1 LQVQS
6 VGRSA
11 GGIRLK
17 IFRLTL
23 VGRLALAIACLILLP
38 ASLMT
43 AHLYHKDRNAAI
55 DKEMRRIHTYSR
67 EVAFEIDSFII
78 SQKSIARY
86 AVANSEL
93 LDFLK
98 HDASATV
105 TKFNRWLESWY
116 DISQNISEVF
126 VMDLRGICIA
136 STDPT
141 FIGKDYSIRP
151 YFKEAMQGRH
161 FVSDWMIGIT
171 SKKPGIYLSSPIPVS
186 DSSIGGVLVI
196 KLNPDP
202 IDVMIRRS
210 FGLGVQAFIVN
221 NAGVLLAHYDPEL
234 RYSTIGDLSPEESA
248 AIRQARQFADIP
260 QPSLKLDSL
269 RRDVAN
275 VRPGLTLTSAEY
287 RFQNTRKIA
296 ALTGTTSMDWVVGI
310 TVPFTSIEAS
320 ANRLLYTFIPLILLV
335 LLFTVLSAF
344 YVSRKIVRPLGNLL
358 QKAILLGAGDYSV
371 HADIKGDDEVAQLA
385 KAFNGMA
392 LQIRTEKEE
401 LEAKVN
407 ERTAQLQIAYEE
419 IKAFSVIDAMTG
431 CFNRHYMDEHLLQE
445 IQRARRYDRRLSVI
459 MCDIDHFKRI
469 NDTWGHQT
477 GDRVLIEVSTF
488 LRGAVRQDIDWVARY
503 GGEEFLIVL
512 PETSTTAAATF
523 AERLRGNLE
532 NLHIDSEGRTIR
544 VTASFGLA
552 TLRTDNDE
560 ESHALLGRADAL
572 LLKAKQSG
580 RNRIVC

>member
-1 LQVQS
+1 
-6 VGRSA
+6 
-11 GGIRLK
+11 LK

-43 AHLYHKDRNAAI
+43 AHLYQKDRIGAI

-67 EVAFEIDSFII
+67 EVAAEIDSFII
-78 SQKSIARY
+78 SQKNIARY
-86 AVANSEL
+86 AVTHGEL
-93 LDFLK
+93 RDFLT
-98 HDASATV
+98 HDDSATV
-105 TKFNRWLESWY
+105 KKFNRWLESWY
-116 DISQNISEVF
+116 GISQNISEVF

-161 FVSDWMIGIT
+161 SVSDWMIGIT
-171 SKKPGIYLSSPIPVS
+171 SKKPGIYLSSPILVS
-186 DSSIGGVLVI
+186 DSSIGGVLAI
-196 KLNPDP
+196 KLDPNP

-210 FGLGVQAFIVN
+210 FGLGVQAFVVN
-221 NAGVLLAHYDPEL
+221 SAGVLLAHYDPEL
-234 RYSTIGDLSPEESA
+234 RYCTIGDLSPEESA
-248 AIRQARQFADIP
+248 AIRQTRQFADIP

-335 LLFTVLSAF
+335 LLFTVLSAS

-358 QKAILLGAGDYSV
+358 EKAILLGAGDYSV

-392 LQIRTEKEE
+392 LQIRADKEE
-401 LEAKVN
+401 LEAKVD

-431 CFNRHYMDEHLLQE
+431 CFNRHYMDEHLVQE
-445 IQRARRYDRRLSVI
+445 IQRAKRYDRRLSVI

-488 LRGAVRQDIDWVARY
+488 LRAAVRQDIDWVARY

-532 NLHIDSEGRTIR
+532 NLHIGNEGRTIR

-552 TLRTDNDE
+552 TLLTDKDE
-560 ESHALLGRADAL
+560 APDALLGRADAL
-572 LLKAKQSG
+572 LYMAKQSG
-580 RNRIVC
+580 RNRIVS

>member
-1 LQVQS
+1 
-6 VGRSA
+6 
-11 GGIRLK
+11 
-17 IFRLTL
+17 
-23 VGRLALAIACLILLP
+23 
-38 ASLMT
+38 
-43 AHLYHKDRNAAI
+43 
-55 DKEMRRIHTYSR
+55 
-67 EVAFEIDSFII
+67 
-78 SQKSIARY
+78 
-86 AVANSEL
+86 
-93 LDFLK
+93 
-98 HDASATV
+98 
-105 TKFNRWLESWY
+105 
-116 DISQNISEVF
+116 
-126 VMDLRGICIA
+126 
-136 STDPT
+136 
-141 FIGKDYSIRP
+141 
-151 YFKEAMQGRH
+151 
-161 FVSDWMIGIT
+161 
-171 SKKPGIYLSSPIPVS
+171 
-186 DSSIGGVLVI
+186 
-196 KLNPDP
+196 
-202 IDVMIRRS
+202 
-210 FGLGVQAFIVN
+210 
-221 NAGVLLAHYDPEL
+221 
-234 RYSTIGDLSPEESA
+234 
-248 AIRQARQFADIP
+248 
-260 QPSLKLDSL
+260 
-269 RRDVAN
+269 
-275 VRPGLTLTSAEY
+275 
-287 RFQNTRKIA
+287 
-296 ALTGTTSMDWVVGI
+296 MDWVVGI